1 MLKFG
6 KERDTLKCSFC
17 GKSEHSV
24 KKLIAGTGVYICD
37 NCVELCNELLQKD
50 LEEDADEIVGTDK
63 LPKPKEI
70 CAKLDEYVIG
80 QAEAKKTISVAV
92 YNHYKRIGLR
102 PASKEGLELQK
113 SNILMI
119 GPTGSGKTLLAQTL
133 AKILNVPLVIV
144 DANSLTEA
152 GYVGDDAE
160 DILFDLLQSAKGDA
174 KKAEHGIIYIDEVDK
189 IARKPGMYR
198 DISGEGVQQAL
209 LKILE
214 GTRVNVPLP
223 NQQRQQGQNQPP
235 EFIAMDTKNILF
247 ICGGAFNDLDK
258 VIEKRTKGSQL
269 GFGAKVLSTGEKN
282 VGETLKEVVPD
293 DLINDGLI
301 PEFVGRLPIVV
312 TLDPLEESDLVQI
325 LTKPKNALVKQYQK
339 LMEMD
344 GAKLTFED
352 EALQLIAREAIQR
365 KTGAR
370 GLRSILERVM
380 RNVMFE
386 VPSIGGSTLCTVT
399 KEDILYN
406 QEPKLR
412 ANTKRV
418 KRTANG

>member
-1 MLKFG
+1 M
-6 KERDTLKCSFC
+6 
-17 GKSEHSV
+17 
-24 KKLIAGTGVYICD
+24 
-37 NCVELCNELLQKD
+37 
-50 LEEDADEIVGTDK
+50 
-63 LPKPKEI
+63 PKR
-70 CAKLDEYVIG
+70 LS
-80 QAEAKKTISVAV
+80 T
-92 YNHYKRIGLR
+92 
-102 PASKEGLELQK
+102 
-113 SNILMI
+113 
-119 GPTGSGKTLLAQTL
+119 
-133 AKILNVPLVIV
+133 
-144 DANSLTEA
+144 
-152 GYVGDDAE
+152 
-160 DILFDLLQSAKGDA
+160 
-174 KKAEHGIIYIDEVDK
+174 IDEVDK

-223 NQQRQQGQNQPP
+223 NQQRSQNQPP

-258 VIEKRTKGSQL
+258 VIEARTKGSQL

-344 GAKLTFED
+344 G
-352 EALQLIAREAIQR
+352 
-365 KTGAR
+365 
-370 GLRSILERVM
+370 
-380 RNVMFE
+380 
-386 VPSIGGSTLCTVT
+386 
-399 KEDILYN
+399 
-406 QEPKLR
+406 
-412 ANTKRV
+412 
-418 KRTANG
+418 